1 VRLIPK
7 NWADFQHYKDRN
19 PPWIRLHHKL
29 LDNREFQKLPVQSR
43 ALAPMLWLLAS
54 ESIDGI
60 FDGSIEEIAFR
71 LRSKESVI
79 KEGLEPLLAAGFFGQ
94 LGGATESETG
104 RELTS
109 AQAKAKHNGFG
120 SRHISDSTKR
130 AVWERDFAK
139 CRNCGAT
146 ERLEYD
152 HITPVSK
159 GGNSNVENIQLLC
172 RTCNRKKR
180 TKTVEQFATPAQPWL
195 ELRTTET
202 ETETETEAETETDGG
217 FNLFWS
223 TYPST
228 QRKQAKGE
236 CLDVWKKAS
245 AERDVAVIVAHVD
258 RLKKSTD
265 WMKNNGEF
273 IPAPLVY
280 LNQKRW
286 QGAEVETSTVSEFAG
301 SI

>member
-1 VRLIPK
+1 MRLIPK

-180 TKTVEQFATPAQPWL
+180 TKTMEQFATPAQPWL

-202 ETETETEAETETDGG
+202 ETETETETDNG
-217 FNLFWS
+217 FALFWS
-223 TYPST
+223 TYPKSK
-228 QRKQAKGE
+228 RKQAMGKCE
-236 CLDVWKKAS
+236 EVWVNKRFAVEK
-245 AERDVAVIVAHVD
+245 ERIIAHVD
-258 RLKKSTD
+258 DLKHSLD
-265 WMKNNGEF
+265 WTKENGQY

-280 LNQKRW
+280 LNKRSW
-286 QGAEVETSTVSEFAG
+286 QGADIDVKTNEFAG